1 MEHTWTAEAK
11 SITEKPTNLLTDWLG
26 FKGCKEHFCVQKH
39 NNEVRKKN
47 WHGQN
52 SQQTSKPALGQQLQ
66 KQTKDE

>member
-39 NNEVRKKN
+39 NIEVRKKTDMAKN
-47 WHGQN
+47 HSRLANQH
-52 SQQTSKPALGQQLQ
+52 
-66 KQTKDE
+66 

>member
-39 NNEVRKKN
+39 NNEVRKKTDMAKN
-47 WHGQN
+47 HSWLANQH
-52 SQQTSKPALGQQLQ
+52 
-66 KQTKDE
+66 